1 MDDAHTLGRRPENSS
16 KSVGVWLL
24 VCCAM
29 VFGAVVLGG
38 ITRLTDS
45 GLSITQWQPL
55 SGIIP
60 PFTQGTWE
68 DLFALYQTTPEF
80 QKVNIGMTLHE
91 FKSIF
96 WWEYAHRLWGR
107 TIGLVFLLPAV
118 WFAVR
123 RMVNRRLG
131 AQLAGLFVLGGLQ
144 GVLGWFMVQ
153 SGLIDNPDVSHYRLA
168 AHLGLALI
176 LYSALL
182 WIALNQLTGRPTGV
196 RRAAVPDSRI
206 GGLRRLAVATVG
218 LVGLTI
224 VSGAL
229 VAGTRAGLTY
239 NTFPLMDGRLIPDG
253 YLALRPWLI
262 NPFENITAIQF
273 NHRVLALITLGI
285 AGLTWWRS
293 RWVVLPPRA
302 RMAATALVLAAAGQ
316 VALGI
321 STLLLVVPVPLAVA
335 HQGFAVVLLSCGLWL
350 LHAVR
355 RSGHL
360 VAAAGI
366 PIYPR

>member
-1 MDDAHTLGRRPENSS
+1 MDQTHTLGMQPEHGA
-16 KSVGVWLL
+16 KPVGVWLL

-29 VFGAVVLGG
+29 VLGAVVLGG
-38 ITRLTDS
+38 VTRLTDS

-55 SGIIP
+55 SGILP
-60 PFTQGTWE
+60 PLSHGKWE

-80 QKVNIGMTLHE
+80 QKVNTGMTLHD

-107 TIGLVFLLPAV
+107 TIGAVFLLPLI
-118 WFAVR
+118 WFAAR
-123 RMVNRRLG
+123 RMVTRRLG
-131 AQLAGLFVLGGLQ
+131 VQLAGLFVLGGLQ
-144 GVLGWFMVQ
+144 GALGWFMVQ

-168 AHLGLALI
+168 AHLSLALV

-182 WIALNQLTGRPTGV
+182 WIALDHLAPRHQPV
-196 RRAAVPDSRI
+196 RRAAAHRAALADSRI
-206 GGLRRLAVATVG
+206 GGLRRLTVVTIVLVAA
-218 LVGLTI
+218 TI

-239 NTFPLMDGRLIPDG
+239 NTFPLMDGRLIPEG
-253 YLALRPWLI
+253 YLALSPWLI
-262 NPFENITAIQF
+262 NPFENIPAIQF
-273 NHRVLALITLGI
+273 NHRVLALTTLVI
-285 AGLTWWRS
+285 AGLTWWHS

-302 RMAATALVLAAAGQ
+302 RMAATAVALAAAGQ

-321 STLLLVVPVPLAVA
+321 GTLLLVVPVPLAVA
-335 HQGFAVVLLSCGLWL
+335 HQGFAVVLLSCSLWL

-355 RSGHL
+355 RGAET
-360 VAAAGI
+360 AAATW
-366 PIYPR
+366 